1 MNIIGQNGN
10 DGLHYEEEF
19 DEDHALDQVLNEMVE
34 EKKENNANKERYI
47 LKVLQQTSRQAQLLY
62 SDGSTDWVNKKS
74 IKDENIIRYF

>member
-1 MNIIGQNGN
+1 
-10 DGLHYEEEF
+10 
-19 DEDHALDQVLNEMVE
+19 MVE